1 MSDLMIEVESLTKD
15 YGYTRAVDKVSFSVR
30 RGEVLGFLGPNGAG
44 KSTTMKILTCFLAPT
59 AGRAVVAG
67 HDVFDDSLE
76 VRKRVGYLPED
87 TPIYRDMTVVEF
99 LQFAAEMRGMD
110 RHKAAGRIK
119 EIGTRCGLGD
129 VAGKLVGELSKGFRQ
144 RVGLAQAIL
153 HDPDIVILDEPTSG
167 LDPNQIVE
175 IRSLIKEIGREKTVI
190 LSTHILPEVQA
201 TCSRVVIISGGKLV
215 ADGTP
220 DELRARERGGRYRVV
235 VEIERR
241 PQGRHPRT
249 ARQPGRGHA
258 LRGDRGRGRLAH
270 VRDRRGRRP
279 ATCASRSSARPSTT
293 AGRCWS
299 WGASPPAWKT
309 FSVTSPPEKRSSHE
323 PRNGHC
329 AAGDPHLFQ
338 FARRVHRR
346 HACSRSSR
354 ATVLH
359 AAVRGEAGRACAASS
374 SNMPMLFMFLAPAI
388 TMRLLADEK
397 SSGTLELLITMP
409 VRDWEVVVGKF
420 LAAMALLVTTL
431 ALTLVFAITVRALG
445 PLDRG
450 PAIGGYLGL
459 LLMGGAYVSI
469 GVMGSAFTR
478 NSIVAFIIAFAIS
491 FVLFLFGQ
499 VTSSCRRPLQPLASF
514 LGIGNHFENISRGV
528 IDTRDVIYYLS
539 VMGVCLLLAT
549 LSLESRRWR

>member
-110 RHKAAGRIK
+110 RDKAAGRIK

-235 VEIERR
+235 VESNGVPKDAIRE
-241 PQGRHPRT
+241 
-249 ARQPGRGHA
+249 
-258 LRGDRGRGRLAH
+258 RLA
-270 VRDRRGRRP
+270 
-279 ATCASRSSARPSTT
+279 SL
-293 AGRCWS
+293 AGVTRC
-299 WGASPPAWKT
+299 
-309 FSVTSPPEKRSSHE
+309 E
-323 PRNGHC
+323 
-329 AAGDPHLFQ
+329 
-338 FARRVHRR
+338 
-346 HACSRSSR
+346 
-354 ATVLH
+354 
-359 AAVRGEAGRACAASS
+359 
-374 SNMPMLFMFLAPAI
+374 AI
-388 TMRLLADEK
+388 TGED
-397 SSGTLELLITMP
+397 
-409 VRDWEVVVGKF
+409 
-420 LAAMALLVTTL
+420 
-431 ALTLVFAITVRALG
+431 
-445 PLDRG
+445 
-450 PAIGGYLGL
+450 
-459 LLMGGAYVSI
+459 
-469 GVMGSAFTR
+469 GSH
-478 NSIVAFIIAFAIS
+478 AFAIDA
-491 FVLFLFGQ
+491 GG
-499 VTSSCRRPLQPLASF
+499 ASDLRKPIF
-514 LGIGNHFENISRGV
+514 RAAVDNRWTLLELGRES
-528 IDTRDVIYYLS
+528 
-539 VMGVCLLLAT
+539 A
-549 LSLESRRWR
+549 SLEDVFRNLTTGEEVKS